1 MKTFIYYSKID
12 SKKEILGKIV
22 TTQLSRAI
30 LKFATRK
37 QLPKNTFLEIFIV
50 EEYEEKEH

>member
-1 MKTFIYYSKID
+1 MKMFIYYAKLD

-30 LKFATRK
+30 LKFATKK
-37 QLPKNTFLEIFIV
+37 QLPKNTFLEIFTV
-50 EEYEEKEH
+50 EEYEEKKH

>member
-1 MKTFIYYSKID
+1 MKTFIYYAKLD
-12 SKKEILGKIV
+12 SKKEILGKTK

-37 QLPKNTFLEIFIV
+37 QLPKNTFLEIFTV
-50 EEYEEKEH
+50 EEYEEKKH